1 MELPEGKTC
10 TDCRRF
16 GFCSKF
22 IGPEI
27 AVNTHCDWFP
37 IRFVPAMYNR
47 PDIVILRSIADA
59 SDEIREELKAIG
71 EEKRYVTALRML
83 VKHAHTIDSLSKV
96 LIERFERA
104 GDDGAVFYE
113 EPEP

>member
-1 MELPEGKTC
+1 MSTVSRLEALA
-10 TDCRRF
+10 
-16 GFCSKF
+16 S
-22 IGPEI
+22 
-27 AVNTHCDWFP
+27 AFP
-37 IRFVPAMYNR
+37 TAQKREYNR